1 MAIRPGKKKNYSRIL
16 KTRLQPNSKKQ
27 KGYSH
32 VFKTWLQAELSYSHV
47 FRSYSHVLK
56 RGSWYSVVSKSFLV
70 AFILNIL
77 AMNTKRSRTYYS
89 TDLFVTIGYIL
100 ITLLLVYVTTPP
112 YLCKYCPFWSPYS
125 SQFCFSSQSTQQWV
139 KNDSSP

>member
-27 KGYSH
+27 KGYSR

-47 FRSYSHVLK
+47 LK
-56 RGSWYSVVSKSFLV
+56 RGSWYSVVFGSFY
-70 AFILNIL
+70 
-77 AMNTKRSRTYYS
+77 TKYPCYEYKK
-89 TDLFVTIGYIL
+89 VKN
-100 ITLLLVYVTTPP
+100 LLLNRFICSNWVYINYFMVGLCNNPP
-112 YLCKYCPFWSPYS
+112 YLCRYCPFWGPYS